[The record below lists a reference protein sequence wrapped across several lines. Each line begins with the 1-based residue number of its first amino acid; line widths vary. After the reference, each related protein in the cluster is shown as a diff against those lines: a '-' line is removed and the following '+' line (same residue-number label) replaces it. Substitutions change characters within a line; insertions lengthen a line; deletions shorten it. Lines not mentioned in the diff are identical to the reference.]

1 MLKRS
6 CEPLIRVRLGIHAKP
21 RETLLF
27 RGINLALVWS
37 VRRKSSFLRQDI
49 FDENHTRIGR
59 FLHVRFLHVR
69 FLHVQ
74 LGESRTTGERRTWKT
89 CSILLKQIEGVKIT
103 VLDDTGGLFFS
114 PDVWDQSPIAS
125 RGGERYVVA
134 QVRRHRFVADHV

>member
-27 RGINLALVWS
+27 RGINPALVWS
-37 VRRKSSFLRQDI
+37 IRRKPSFLRQDI

-59 FLHVRFLHVR
+59 FLHVRFLHV
-69 FLHVQ
+69 Q
-74 LGESRTTGERRTWKT
+74 LGESRTTGERRTWKP

-114 PDVWDQSPIAS
+114 PDVLD
-125 RGGERYVVA
+125 
-134 QVRRHRFVADHV
+134 